1 MATRP
6 PPPSDPPAG
15 ATAVS
20 SGTVEI
26 TVDIAR
32 LLDMRAR
39 GLITVDEIGLV
50 LRAMDFCMGRGEA
63 VRPTKPVLRVI
74 RGGRAG

>member
-6 PPPSDPPAG
+6 PPPSDPPVG
-15 ATAVS
+15 PTGS
-20 SGTVEI
+20 TGTVEI

-50 LRAMDFCMGRGEA
+50 LRAMDYCMGRGEA
-63 VRPTKPVLRVI
+63 AKPARPLLRLI
-74 RGGRAG
+74 QGGRAG

>member
-1 MATRP
+1 M
-6 PPPSDPPAG
+6 
-15 ATAVS
+15 
-20 SGTVEI
+20 EI

-39 GLITVDEIGLV
+39 GLITVAEIGLV

-63 VRPTKPVLRVI
+63 AKPAKPKLRVI